1 MSFTQPGIL
10 AALLVAAA
18 FGPPAHG
25 QWTLQTRELRLAVGP
40 EGTLDSLTSLPE
52 GVEYS
57 AVYDEPVLRF
67 SRTAGP
73 IGAVYRGNG
82 SFPASQA
89 TLDGDRLTV
98 HYSGIDVT
106 ATCRLIRTDDYL
118 ALVLDALEGEPIDRI
133 DLVQLRVKKL
143 RHAGR
148 LSNVVYDDA
157 FGVCL
162 SAGNVATNA
171 TMTDRG
177 HYVVMRA
184 TAEKE
189 IGLVGATAVLFGCR
203 APARRFLDVMEVVER
218 DFHLPPG
225 AKTRR
230 LPAQNHSYLWAKPT
244 PANVDQYIEL
254 ARRGGFRMILFS
266 HWAFSRV
273 GPGHFPWSPDYPNGM
288 ADLKK
293 VTDAIRGAGLTVGLH
308 LHYNKTTTTRDAY
321 VTPVPDDRLNAVR
334 RFTLSADVDAAAS
347 TIGVDENPGGSALA
361 DGMRLLKVGK
371 ELVAYEGY
379 TTTRPYR
386 FTGCRRGDLG
396 TAASAHRT
404 GDEAALLD
412 VDTWTAFI
420 RYDQNTDIQDE
431 TARRIAEIVRQ
442 TGPYDLI
449 YFDGA
454 EDIHAPAWYHVANA
468 QWRVYRLLEPPYPAC
483 EAAVSTHF
491 SWHMISRG
499 NAWDVIADV
508 DGMKDF
514 CDVLPCRSAPAAA
527 EDFTP
532 IEFGWL
538 GRFGA
543 SGTSCVG
550 PDVLEYVLSR
560 CAGWNCPFSLSL
572 KGPEEV
578 EKNPRWED
586 CFDVMKLWED
596 ARVERKLS
604 DAQLARLR
612 NVAPEHYQ
620 FYPCLVARRVW
631 QQYLDHP
638 TVPQR
643 EIVAGRQE
651 HHLFVNERGEH
662 ELVAIEEIPNVAR
675 GSVKAYQFR
684 RPARPD
690 DAYLLLWA
698 TADKAELRLPLPPD
712 RLTAMRP
719 FGKRLP
725 IDEEDGRSVVR
736 VGGRMYL
743 VLPGMKAELARELF
757 SGTE

>member
-1 MSFTQPGIL
+1 MSFAHPGIL
-10 AALLVAAA
+10 TSLLVAAA
-18 FGPPAHG
+18 FGPAAHG
-25 QWTLQTRELRLAVGP
+25 QFTLQTRELRLAVGS
-40 EGTLDSLTSLPE
+40 EATLDSLTSLPDD
-52 GVEYS
+52 VEYS
-57 AVYDEPVLRF
+57 AVYDAPVLRF

-89 TLDGDRLTV
+89 TLEGDRLTV

-106 ATCRLIRTDDYL
+106 ATYRLIRTDDYL
-118 ALVLDALEGEPIDRI
+118 ALVLESLEGDSIDRV
-133 DLVQLRVKKL
+133 DLLQLRVKKL
-143 RHAGR
+143 AHAGR

-162 SAGNVATNA
+162 CGGNVATNA

-177 HYVVMRA
+177 DYVVMRA

-189 IGLVGATAVLFGCR
+189 VGLVGATAVLFGCR
-203 APARRFLDVMEVVER
+203 DPAGRFLDVMEVVER
-218 DFHLPPG
+218 DFDLPPG
-225 AKTRR
+225 AQSRR
-230 LPAQNHSYLWAKPT
+230 LPAQRHSYLWAKPT
-244 PANVDQYIEL
+244 PANVDQYIDL

-273 GPGHFPWSPDYPNGM
+273 GPGHFPWSHDYPNGM

-293 VTDAIRGAGLTVGLH
+293 VTDAIRSAGLTVGLH
-308 LHYNKTTTTRDAY
+308 LHYNKTTTRDAY
-321 VTPVPDDRLNAVR
+321 VTPVPDDRLHAVR
-334 RFTLSADVDAAAS
+334 TFTLSADVDEAS
-347 TIGVDENPGGSALA
+347 PAIPVNENPGGCALA
-361 DGMRLLKVGK
+361 DGMRVLKAGK
-371 ELVAYEGY
+371 ELIAYEGY

-386 FTGCRRGDLG
+386 FTGCQRGHLG
-396 TAASAHRT
+396 TAASAHRA
-404 GDEAALLD
+404 GEQVGLLD
-412 VDTWTAFI
+412 VDTWSLFV

-442 TGPYDLI
+442 TGPYDLL

-499 NAWDVIADV
+499 NAWDVIAGV

-514 CDVLPCRSAPAAA
+514 CDVLPCRSAPVAA
-527 EDFTP
+527 EDFTR

-543 SGTSCVG
+543 SETSCVG

-560 CAGWNCPFSLSL
+560 CAAWDCPFSLSL
-572 KGPEEV
+572 KGPQEV
-578 EKNPRWED
+578 ENNPRWED

-604 DAQLARLR
+604 DRQLARLR
-612 NVAPEHYQ
+612 NVAPEQYQ
-620 FYPCLVARRVW
+620 FYPCLIARRVW
-631 QQYLDHP
+631 QQYLDNP
-638 TVPQR
+638 TDVQR
-643 EIVAGRQE
+643 RIVAGRQE
-651 HHLFVNERGEH
+651 HHLFVNERGQH
-662 ELVAIEEIPNVAR
+662 ELVAIEEIPNVAG

-684 RPARPD
+684 RPAQPD

-698 TADKAELRLPLPPD
+698 TADDAELRLPVPPD

-725 IDEEDGRSVVR
+725 VKEEGGRSVVQ
-736 VGGRMYL
+736 VGNRMYL
-743 VLPGMKAELARELF
+743 VLPGTKAERARELF
-757 SGTE
+757 AETE

>member
-1 MSFTQPGIL
+1 MSFARQRMLVG
-10 AALLVAAA
+10 LLVAVA

-25 QWTLQTRELRLAVGP
+25 QLTLQTRELRLDVGP
-40 EGTLDSLTSLPE
+40 EATLDGLTSRPE

-57 AVYDEPVLRF
+57 AVYDTPVLRF

-73 IGAVYRGNG
+73 IGAVYRGNR

-89 TLDGDRLTV
+89 TLDGDRLTI

-133 DLVQLRVKKL
+133 DLVQLRVRKL
-143 RHAGR
+143 AHAGR

-171 TMTDRG
+171 TTTDRG

-203 APARRFLDVMEVVER
+203 DPGARFLDVMEIVER

-225 AKTRR
+225 ARTRR

-273 GPGHFPWSPDYPNGM
+273 GPGHFPWGPDYPNGM

-308 LHYNKTTTTRDAY
+308 LHYSKTTRRDAY

-334 RFTLSADVDAAAS
+334 RFTLSADVDAAS
-347 TIGVDENPGGSALA
+347 TTIGVDENPGGCALA
-361 DGMRLLKVGK
+361 DGMRLLKIGK
-371 ELVAYEGY
+371 ELVAYEAY

-386 FTGCRRGDLG
+386 FTGCQRGDVG
-396 TAASAHRT
+396 TAASVHRA

-412 VDTWTAFI
+412 VDTWTTFI

-431 TARRIAEIVRQ
+431 TAERIAQIVRR
-442 TGPYDLI
+442 TGPYAML

-454 EDIHAPAWYHVANA
+454 EDIHPPGWYHVANA
-468 QWRVYRLLEPPYPAC
+468 QRRVFRLLEPPYPAC
-483 EAAVSTHF
+483 EAALSTHF
-491 SWHMISRG
+491 SWHMMSRG
-499 NAWDVIADV
+499 NAWDVIAGV

-543 SGTSCVG
+543 SGSSCVG

-560 CAGWNCPFSLSL
+560 AAGWNCPFSLSL

-604 DAQLARLR
+604 ETQLARLR
-612 NVAPEHYQ
+612 NVAPEDYQ
-620 FYPCLVARRVW
+620 FYPCLGARRVW
-631 QQYLDHP
+631 QQYVDGP
-638 TVPQR
+638 TDVQR
-643 EIVAGRQE
+643 RIVAGRRE
-651 HHLFVNERGEH
+651 HHLFLNERGEH
-662 ELVAIEEIPNVAR
+662 ELVAIEEIPNVA
-675 GSVKAYQFR
+675 GGAVKAYQFR
-684 RPARPD
+684 RSAQPD

-698 TADKAELRLPLPPD
+698 KADEVKLRLPVPPD

-725 IDEEDGRSVVR
+725 VAREGDRSVVE

-743 VLPGMKAELARELF
+743 LLPGVNPEAARELL
-757 SGTE
+757 GRAE